1 MIGIIIPTQFNRLN
15 LITKLIHELKDNSFI
30 ECAIIGP
37 NFEINKNLLSKN
49 IHFIHGSYN
58 SSSEKKNIGINF
70 FNKKENIKWLWFL
83 DDDCFVKSSD
93 IHILKKLLNFNYNFF
108 FVPVKDINNKNIG
121 NYILNLYFLNFINIY
136 RVGGPSIIIKKNDNI
151 KYFDINFGPGSLNR
165 SSDDTKFLIDNF
177 SFKVQIINSLSV
189 LHPNEIMKTNKMI
202 RYTYGQANLLKKI
215 NFFHQLNFVILTF
228 YRPLFALIIVTF
240 FKKNKLR
247 PKKFYKLRLF
257 SLIRGYI
264 K

>member
-49 IHFIHGSYN
+49 IHFIHGSYI

-93 IHILKKLLNFNYNFF
+93 IHILKKLLNFGLNERMVELTFGLGKKEFF
-108 FVPVKDINNKNIG
+108 EMSKCFFIS
-121 NYILNLYFLNFINIY
+121 NLQFARMVNL
-136 RVGGPSIIIKKNDNI
+136 P
-151 KYFDINFGPGSLNR
+151 
-165 SSDDTKFLIDNF
+165 
-177 SFKVQIINSLSV
+177 NSLV
-189 LHPNEIMKTNKMI
+189 L
-202 RYTYGQANLLKKI
+202 
-215 NFFHQLNFVILTF
+215 ILATILSATSF
-228 YRPLFALIIVTF
+228 
-240 FKKNKLR
+240 
-247 PKKFYKLRLF
+247 
-257 SLIRGYI
+257 
-264 K
+264 